1 MSMAFSSPNRVN
13 AATAQKEN
21 RVSTSPHLSPESI
34 GHTHILFLR
43 SLKCLLEK
51 ILFSFVQKAWYQIY
65 NANSISII
73 WKNNFGK
80 SQKVQ
85 FYNFSK
91 LSWFMYKNGLI
102 WKLTWHFFCHIIF
115 LAKLQ
120 FYRIQFSIFWLYRI
134 FFLIALQNWTKTI
147 IFVPTKLPS
156 SCWSDLM

>member
-1 MSMAFSSPNRVN
+1 ML
-13 AATAQKEN
+13 TWKD
-21 RVSTSPHLSPESI
+21 
-34 GHTHILFLR
+34 
-43 SLKCLLEK
+43 
-51 ILFSFVQKAWYQIY
+51 FVQFCAKSRYQIY

-120 FYRIQFSIFWLYRI
+120 FYRIQFSIFLLYKISFFWYRCKI
-134 FFLIALQNWTKTI
+134 RQKPWCLYLRSFHLLAEVTWCNWRVFLCPIYLGCFFLLQ
-147 IFVPTKLPS
+147 FVLHSKYRVNAS
-156 SCWSDLM
+156 RVW